1 MKAQRRHELKQNSL
15 IATLQQLPTT
25 IKQYQSQ
32 IALVVVV
39 IALAVVVIRYKI
51 NSAAE
56 RLAEAQAS
64 LGIAGDDLSRLR
76 QTVPNPRDD
85 SKAIMQEREMLYSEG
100 IKEADDALEKAP
112 LSKESLRAQTLLTK
126 GDLNFEVANAPELPG
141 AATEPS
147 LRPSESDQQ
156 LLDDAYEAYSQVVQN
171 YPSQTSDVT
180 QARFGL
186 GAVAEDRAVLNG
198 GSDPAQWAAAKQQF
212 QAVLDSDAPAG
223 FKNLAGQQMQLLPQ
237 LQRPLM
243 TELSAPSS
251 QPSAQ
256 PTKK

>member
-15 IATLQQLPTT
+15 IATLRQLPTT

-39 IALAVVVIRYKI
+39 IALAVVLIRYKI

-76 QTVPNPRDD
+76 QTQPNPRDD
-85 SKAIMQEREMLYSEG
+85 SKAIMQEREMLFSEG
-100 IKEADDALEKAP
+100 VKEADDALEKAP
-112 LSKESLRAQTLLTK
+112 LSKESLRAQALLTK
-126 GDLNFEVANAPELPG
+126 GDLNFEVANAPEFPG

-171 YPSQTSDVT
+171 YPNQTSDVT
-180 QARFGL
+180 QAHFGL

-223 FKNLAGQQMQLLPQ
+223 FKNLASQQMQLLPQ

-243 TELSAPSS
+243 TELSALTSPAST
-251 QPSAQ
+251 Q